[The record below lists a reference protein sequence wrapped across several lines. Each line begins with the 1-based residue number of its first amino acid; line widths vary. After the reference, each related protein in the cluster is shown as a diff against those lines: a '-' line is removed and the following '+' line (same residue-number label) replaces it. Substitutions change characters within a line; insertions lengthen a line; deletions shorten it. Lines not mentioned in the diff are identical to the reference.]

1 MKLTKIL
8 CGFVLL
14 TATIA
19 STSCG
24 NNQKNVNTEEYIGS
38 LSKSN
43 YKQYL
48 GVTSSYTEEGSD
60 KNYYLIVSMNIY
72 NLDSSYIFKDAKF
85 SIGAKSYSLPT
96 DGNLSFTYNTMS
108 VSSKTGNA
116 YLNLKLFAG
125 NIGAF
130 SGSIYKK

>member
-8 CGFVLL
+8 CGLVLL
-14 TATIA
+14 TTTITT
-19 STSCG
+19 TSCG
-24 NNQKNVNTEEYIGS
+24 NNQKSVNTEEYIGT

-48 GVTSSYTEEGSD
+48 GVTSSYTEEGSNG
-60 KNYYLIVSMNIY
+60 NYYLIVSMNIY
-72 NLDSSYIFKDAKF
+72 NIDNSYIFKDAKF
-85 SIGAKSYSLPT
+85 RVESKSYSLPT
-96 DGNLSFTYNTMS
+96 DGNLSFTYNTIS

-125 NIGAF
+125 NIGSF
-130 SGSIYKK
+130 SGDIYKK